1 MEKYTETNRE
11 PVMEAP
17 LEPVEA
23 PDAEPIPEAGP
34 TPEPEPAVEA
44 ELTPDPEPSA
54 EAGSAPDTAL
64 PKKAKAAEKDKP
76 RRPVFL
82 ILLLVILFLVVACAA
97 AAGCYVYRQLDGLEQ
112 TRQAADDLK
121 AQGDYARALDLYA
134 RLLED
139 DPLSFTPFTNAFVS
153 AGADGVVACA
163 DALLE
168 TSEGAHYLVEND
180 VLQKA
185 QSHATHPAVPA
196 AFARDM
202 ERRALLSEAILAQE
216 AGDLAKALELL
227 NQADLRRELSYP
239 IESVLDREAT
249 LAAALQ
255 AREEGRYEDAIQLLT
270 RSILEPELVAEIQ
283 QQIVEEQDAQLM
295 AQAQAALDALDPVP
309 AIQTL
314 RGLSKAED
322 QIALEQAYNEAWE
335 KKLSELHE
343 NYKNRLFAGAWF
355 SLALGDEPLLTG
367 DKRYDGLA
375 AALTGEGK
383 TVAGMFSLIQLKD
396 GRVTLL
402 GDTLGSAAA
411 AQEITDAKDAA
422 LGLNHGLILHEDGTV
437 TNLGAR
443 QYDRGAVAQWT
454 DIVQVAAG
462 GFHSL
467 GLKAD
472 GTVAAAGLDLDGQC
486 QVGGWTDIA
495 AVAAGL
501 RHSVALTRDGRV
513 LAVGDNS
520 FGQCDVSQW
529 ENVIEVRCG
538 GNFTLGLTADW
549 RLLATGDNSCDQ
561 CSVSGWQE
569 VLSFDAGLWHT
580 VALLS
585 DGRVVTTGSSD
596 HGQRG
601 LDNAV
606 LFASGRKLERAPKA
620 EAKAETEF
628 VYYGHP
634 SNGPWLYYN
643 AEGCLIIAFDT
654 EAGKIKPTRADLIC
668 TDGHPPV
675 GILSGGGDTPAN
687 AVHATKLAKQNKA
700 VFALTGDYFTF
711 GYNADGLQIR
721 RGVVFKKDQDEVGF
735 GFYPDGSMR
744 IIDPKATTAE
754 ELLALG
760 IRDTWVFGPV
770 LIENGQARD
779 ISYHPLSYNDVTMR
793 TVVGSLCPYHHIA
806 MAYGS
811 STLAQVIDNLLGY
824 GCEIAYN
831 LDGGRSCM
839 MVFMGNK
846 IVNRS
851 MFINDGWRGLQDMV
865 GFLTSDLVPAP

>member
-1 MEKYTETNRE
+1 MEKYMETNEEPASQAPSE
-11 PVMEAP
+11 PVKG
-17 LEPVEA
+17 
-23 PDAEPIPEAGP
+23 PDAEPLPVP
-34 TPEPEPAVEA
+34 DPEPAGEA
-44 ELTPDPEPSA
+44 DPTPDPEPAA
-54 EAGSAPDTAL
+54 ETASAPDAA
-64 PKKAKAAEKDKP
+64 PPEKANAARKDKP

-82 ILLLVILFLVVACAA
+82 ILLLVVLLLVVACAA
-97 AAGCYVYRQLDGLEQ
+97 AAGSYVYLRLDNLEEARQV
-112 TRQAADDLK
+112 ADDLK
-121 AQGDYARALDLYA
+121 AGGNYARALDLYA

-139 DPLSFTPFTNAFVS
+139 DALSFTPFTNAFVS
-153 AGADGVVACA
+153 AGADGVVSCA

-168 TSEGAHYLVEND
+168 TSEGAHYLAEND

-196 AFARDM
+196 SFSRDM
-202 ERRALLSEAILAQE
+202 ERRALLCQAILAQE
-216 AGDLAKALELL
+216 AGDLEKALELL

-255 AREEGRYEDAIQLLT
+255 AREEGRYEDAIRILT
-270 RSILEPELVAEIQ
+270 RSILEPEMVAELQ
-283 QQIVEEQDAQLM
+283 QQIVEEQDARIM
-295 AQAQAALDALDPVP
+295 AQAQAAMDDLDPAT

-322 QIALEQAYNEAWE
+322 QIAWEQAFTETWAR
-335 KKLSELHE
+335 KLSELHTAYE
-343 NYKNRLFAGAWF
+343 NRLCAGAWY
-355 SLALGDEPLLTG
+355 SLVLGDKPLLTG

-375 AALTGEGK
+375 AALTTEGR
-383 TVAGMFSLIQLKD
+383 TVAGTFSLIQLKD
-396 GRVTLL
+396 GQVTLL
-402 GDTLGSAAA
+402 GDTLGSEAAA
-411 AQEITDAKDAA
+411 REITDAKDAA
-422 LGLNHGLILHEDGTV
+422 LGLNHGLVLHEDGTV

-443 QYDRGAVAQWT
+443 QYGRGAVADWT

-486 QVGGWTDIA
+486 QVTGWTDVV

-501 RHSVALTRDGRV
+501 RHSVALTKDGHV
-513 LAVGDNS
+513 VATGDNS
-520 FGQCDVSQW
+520 FGQCDVSLW

-549 RLLATGDNSCDQ
+549 RLLATGDNSCGQ
-561 CSVSGWQE
+561 CDVSGWQE

-585 DGRVVTTGSSD
+585 DGHVVTTGSD
-596 HGQRG
+596 THGQRAVDG
-601 LDNAV
+601 TV
-606 LFASGRKLERAPKA
+606 LFASKRALGPVSPA

-628 VYYGHP
+628 VYFGHP
-634 SNGPWLYYN
+634 SDGPWLYYS
-643 AEGCLIIAFDT
+643 AEGCLIIAFDA
-654 EAGKIKPTRADLIC
+654 EAGRIKPTRADLIC

-675 GILSGGGDTPAN
+675 GILSGGGDKPGL
-687 AVHATKLAKQNKA
+687 AVHATILARQNQA

-721 RGVVFKKDQDEVGF
+721 RGVVFKEDQDELGF
-735 GFYPDGSMR
+735 GFFPDGSMR
-744 IIDPKATTAE
+744 IIDPKTTTAE
-754 ELLALG
+754 ELLSQG
-760 IRDTWVFGPV
+760 VRDSWVFGPV
-770 LIENGQARD
+770 LIVDGQARD

-806 MAYGS
+806 VAYSS

-824 GCEIAYN
+824 GCNIAYN

-851 MFINDGWRGLQDMV
+851 MYINNGWRGLQDMV
-865 GFLTSDLVPAP
+865 GFLTSDLVPKS